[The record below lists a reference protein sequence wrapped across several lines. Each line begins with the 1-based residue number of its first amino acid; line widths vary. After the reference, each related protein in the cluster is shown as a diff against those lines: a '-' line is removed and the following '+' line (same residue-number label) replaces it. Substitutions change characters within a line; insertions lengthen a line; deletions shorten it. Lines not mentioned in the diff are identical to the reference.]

1 MAKFQPKIY
10 SLSTLNI
17 RQHFNCDYRFHDF
30 RTDFSGESGSGKS
43 LIADFIQLL
52 LVGSGVF
59 KSGTEGVKNRDTSGL
74 VLKSAGGSYG
84 RGYILIN
91 VEVRPRQYIALG
103 GYLESS
109 STQMLFFIVQAG
121 YDFEETL
128 APMNAPVFYKD
139 LLVDGQIDTLEK
151 LEKNALQKGYLK
163 RVSNKKYHHL
173 LFNNGILAV
182 DLSQNEQSLKSYA
195 AIIRSFSRGKGF
207 FTHSDALK
215 TFLFGDADQ
224 KRLLA
229 KYNDELQNI
238 HTDHQ
243 QHQRLQEEIALIKG
257 KEQKI
262 ERVMHDFNA
271 YHHLK
276 KQYSQESASF
286 WFRENARAAQELE
299 QAEQACKVSSARKF
313 LIAKRLA
320 ARKKADIAGR
330 YDAIKELRN
339 KRNNADQDTATL
351 EAKKGNAKKLL
362 DESTKY
368 KEHIDKVSSWLTE
381 DRQDL
386 ESIRQWYSEERSKLT
401 DAETLNAFEA
411 YLHANK
417 LQSEFKQSDWYQEDY
432 ATARERTLQKLQ
444 KLEDAIAKK
453 EVQLLFSDLDNP
465 VSLAHWAIAQLALPL
480 SIEQES
486 LLFHFQPLS
495 RTAPIPPQKRYLPFP
510 ERLFRNPTIVQ
521 ADDRGFWLELNGL
534 YEYITYVSE
543 QHLNVPADQIKL
555 DRVPLKALKQQLDTL
570 TGEYEQLK
578 KLREKLEG
586 YPALEKAITLYKA
599 NQSELFVIIDDVVYL
614 TPPDLERHLS
624 AFQNSKQHL
633 ADYQRDKTAY
643 DLAYDNYTSKRLND
657 ERVQKQLDQI
667 EQYMIE
673 QYGSTD
679 FEQLL
684 QKVES
689 DLLHAE
695 SAHDELIITQ
705 AISLRKMQGLE
716 TELFGTNPSMNKLH
730 EMNTNAEADYSG
742 AERLRYQKKERCISS
757 LDKLNEAK
765 MKFIAEHQ
773 RDFVADQDY
782 IDINQE
788 PDENLSGRA
797 EIKFMESYDSA
808 SDEIEDKTILKG
820 YSVGVLAHKLLP
832 TVFPTQQ
839 LQEEL
844 IGEQIEKR
852 LTELANDLQSIG
864 SRKIEILHNVFSEVH
879 KAYNEYLT
887 KVQRI
892 ARYLSSNE
900 ITGGNYA
907 TLQHKPAPAYPEDWM
922 KVFRK
927 RLTHEIQEVGLFA
940 SAHKQDISEIMLS
953 VFRDANGDRNAK
965 VEDLLNPRSYFDLLF
980 EIKLEDGQSNSGS
993 NGQTYTAN
1001 ALLCLARL
1009 SLIEDKEHGGIRVMP
1024 IDEAE
1029 GLGGNYEMLHA
1040 LAKKEGY
1047 QIITMSIDTAGDIN
1061 NDGQYIYI
1069 MHDNK
1074 NATGS
1079 TYVPPLG
1086 IFHDGQLTEN
1096 INEIFEEAT

>member
-59 KSGTEGVKNRDTSGL
+59 KSGTEGVKSRDTSGL
-74 VLKSAGGSYG
+74 ALKSAGGNYG

-91 VEVRPRQYIALG
+91 VEVQPRQYIALG

-128 APMNAPVFYKD
+128 APMNAPVFYRD
-139 LLVDGQIDTLEK
+139 LLLDGQIDTLEK
-151 LEKNALQKGYLK
+151 LEKNALEKGYLK
-163 RVSNKKYHHL
+163 RVSNKKYYHL

-207 FTHSDALK
+207 STHSDALK

-243 QHQRLQEEIALIKG
+243 QHQRLQEEIALIKD

-262 ERVMHDFNA
+262 ERVMLDFNA

-276 KQYSQESASF
+276 KQHSQESASF
-286 WFRENARAAQELE
+286 WFRENAHAAQELE
-299 QAEQACKVSSARKF
+299 QAEKVYQVSSARKF
-313 LIAKRLA
+313 LVAKRLA

-330 YDAIKELRN
+330 YDAIKKLRN
-339 KRNNADQDTATL
+339 KRNNAEQDTAML
-351 EAKKGNAKKLL
+351 EAQKDNAKKLL
-362 DESTKY
+362 DGSTRY
-368 KEHIDKVSSWLTE
+368 KELIDKVNSWLTE
-381 DRQDL
+381 DRKDS

-401 DAETLNAFEA
+401 DAETLKAFEG
-411 YLHANK
+411 YLHAHR

-432 ATARERTLQKLQ
+432 VTARYNTLQKLK
-444 KLEDAIAKK
+444 KLEDAITNK

-465 VSLAHWAIAQLALPL
+465 ASLAHWAIAQLALPL

-486 LLFHFQPLS
+486 LLFHYQPLS

-510 ERLFRNPTIVQ
+510 ERLFKNPTIVK
-521 ADDRGFWLELNGL
+521 ADDGGFWLELNGL

-578 KLREKLEG
+578 NLREKLEG
-586 YPALEKAITLYKA
+586 YPALEKAITLYKT
-599 NQSELFVIIDDVVYL
+599 NPSELFAATDDIAHL
-614 TPPDLERHLS
+614 TPPELEQYLS
-624 AFQNSKQHL
+624 AFKNSEQHL
-633 ADYQRDKTAY
+633 ADYEKEEKAY
-643 DLAYDNYTSKRLND
+643 GIALDNYTLIRRADGDAKEKIEEV
-657 ERVQKQLDQI
+657 ERH
-667 EQYMIE
+667 MID
-673 QYGSTD
+673 QYGGTD

-684 QKVES
+684 QELEG
-689 DLLHAE
+689 DLLLAGN
-695 SAHDELIITQ
+695 ALDELIITKTV
-705 AISLRKMQGLE
+705 SLQRIQKLE
-716 TELFGTNPSMNKLH
+716 TDLFSTNPAMNKLH
-730 EMNTNAEADYSG
+730 EMNTNTEAEYKDA
-742 AERLRYQKKERCISS
+742 ARLRDQKKERCISS
-757 LDKLNEAK
+757 LEKLNESK
-765 MKFIAEHQ
+765 MKFLAEHH
-773 RDFVADQDY
+773 REFVADQDAVK
-782 IDINQE
+782 IDQE
-788 PDENLSGRA
+788 PDENQSNRA
-797 EIKFMESYDSA
+797 GIKFMESYDSA
-808 SDEIEDKTILKG
+808 SNEIEDKTILKD

-832 TVFPTQQ
+832 TIFPTQQ

-907 TLQHKPAPAYPEDWM
+907 TLQHKPAPGYPEDWM
-922 KVFRK
+922 KIFRK
-927 RLTHEIQEVGLFA
+927 RLTHEMQEVGLFA

-953 VFRDANGDRNAK
+953 VFREANGDRNAK
-965 VEDLLNPRSYFDLLF
+965 IEDLLNPRSYFDLLF
-980 EIKLEDGQSNSGS
+980 EIKLENGQSNSGS

-1009 SLIEDKEHGGIRVMP
+1009 SLIEDKEHVGIRVMP

-1074 NATGS
+1074 DSTGS

-1096 INEIFEEAT
+1096 INEIFE

>member
-74 VLKSAGGSYG
+74 ALKSAGGGYG

-91 VEVRPRQYIALG
+91 VEVQPRQYIALG

-121 YDFEETL
+121 YDFEEIL

-139 LLVDGQIDTLEK
+139 LLVDGQIDTLEN
-151 LEKNALQKGYLK
+151 LEKSPLEKGYLK
-163 RVSNKKYHHL
+163 KISNKKYHHL

-229 KYNDELQNI
+229 KYNEELQNI

-243 QHQRLQEEIALIKG
+243 QHQRLQEEIALIKD

-271 YHHLK
+271 YHLLR
-276 KQYSQESASF
+276 KQFSQESTSF
-286 WFRENARAAQELE
+286 WFRENASVTQELE
-299 QAEQACKVSSARKF
+299 QAEQAYQVSSARKF
-313 LIAKRLA
+313 LVAKRLA
-320 ARKKADIAGR
+320 TKKKTDITNR
-330 YDAIKELRN
+330 YDAIRELRN
-339 KRNNADQDTATL
+339 KRQHAEQDNAML
-351 EAKKGNAKKLL
+351 ETQKDSAKKLL
-362 DESTKY
+362 DESTRY
-368 KEHIDKVSSWLTE
+368 KDLIDTVSRWLTG

-386 ESIRQWYSEERSKLT
+386 TAIRQWHAEERSKLT
-401 DAETLNAFEA
+401 DADTFRAFEA
-411 YLHANK
+411 YLQTHR
-417 LQSEFKQSDWYQEDY
+417 LQGEFKQSDWYRKDF
-432 ATARERTLQKLQ
+432 ATAWERTLQKLK
-444 KLEDAIAKK
+444 KLEETIIKQ
-453 EVQLLFSDLDNP
+453 EVQVLFSDLDNP
-465 VSLAHWAIAQLALPL
+465 ASLAHWAIAQLALPL
-480 SIEQES
+480 NIEQES

-495 RTAPIPPQKRYLPFP
+495 RTAPIPPEKRYLPFP
-510 ERLFRNPTIVQ
+510 ERLFKNPVVVN
-521 ADDRGFWLELNGL
+521 ADDKGFWLELNGL
-534 YEYITYVSE
+534 YEYIAYVPE
-543 QHLNVPADQIKL
+543 QHLNVPHDQIKL

-570 TGEYEQLK
+570 EQEYKQLK
-578 KLREKLEG
+578 NLKEKLEA
-586 YPALEKAITLYKA
+586 YPALEKAIALYKA
-599 NQSELFVIIDDVVYL
+599 NQSELFVPIDDIAHL
-614 TPPDLERHLS
+614 TPPELERHLS

-633 ADYQRDKTAY
+633 SDYQRDEEAY
-643 DLAYDNYTSKRLND
+643 GIALGNYTLMKRAGEDAKDKID
-657 ERVQKQLDQI
+657 EAVC
-667 EQYMIE
+667 YMNE
-673 QYGSTD
+673 HYGGTD
-679 FEQLL
+679 FELLL
-684 QKVES
+684 QAVES
-689 DLLHAE
+689 DLLLAE
-695 SAHDELIITQ
+695 NALDDLIINQT
-705 AISLRKMQGLE
+705 ISLRKMQGLE
-716 TELFGTNPSMNKLH
+716 AELFGTNPAMHKLH
-730 EMNTNAEADYSG
+730 EMNTKAEADYSG
-742 AERLRYQKKERCISS
+742 AKSLREQKKERCISS

-765 MKFIAEHQ
+765 MKFMAEHQ
-773 RDFVADQDY
+773 RDFVADQDMVK
-782 IDINQE
+782 IDRE
-788 PDENLSGRA
+788 PDEKQSETAHNRFINTY
-797 EIKFMESYDSA
+797 EFA
-808 SDEIEDKTILKG
+808 SEEIEDKTILKD

-892 ARYLSSNE
+892 GRYLSNHE

-907 TLQHKPAPAYPEDWM
+907 NLQHKPAPGYPEDWM

-927 RLTHEIQEVGLFA
+927 RLNHEMQEVGLFA
-940 SAHKQDISEIMLS
+940 SAHKQDISDIMLS

-1009 SLIEDKEHGGIRVMP
+1009 SLIEDEDRSGIRVMP

-1047 QIITMSIDTAGDIN
+1047 QLITMSIDTAGDIN

-1074 NATGS
+1074 DATGL

-1096 INEIFEEAT
+1096 INEIFEETT

>member
-52 LVGSGVF
+52 LAGSGVF

-74 VLKSAGGSYG
+74 VLKSARGGYG

-91 VEVRPRQYIALG
+91 VEVQPRQYIALG

-121 YDFEETL
+121 YDFEKTL
-128 APMNAPVFYKD
+128 VPMNSPVFYKD
-139 LLVDGQIDTLEK
+139 LLVEGQIETLEN
-151 LEKNALQKGYLK
+151 LEKNPLGKGYLK

-207 FTHSDALK
+207 HTHSDALK

-224 KRLLA
+224 KRLLE
-229 KYNDELQNI
+229 KYNEELQYI

-243 QHQRLQEEIALIKG
+243 QQQRLQDEIALIKD

-262 ERVMHDFNA
+262 ERVMQDFNV
-271 YHHLK
+271 YHLLK

-286 WFRENARAAQELE
+286 WFYENVHAVKEWE
-299 QAEQACKVSSARKF
+299 QAEQAYQVSRARKF
-313 LIAKRLA
+313 LVVKRLA
-320 ARKKADIAGR
+320 ARKKTDIADK

-339 KRNNADQDTATL
+339 KRQQAEQDKATL
-351 EAKKGNAKKLL
+351 ETQKAKAKKLL
-362 DESTKY
+362 DDSTRY
-368 KEHIDKVSSWLTE
+368 KDLIDKVNLWLTG

-386 ESIRQWYSEERSKLT
+386 ESIRKWHSEERSKLT
-401 DAETLNAFEA
+401 DAETLKEFEA
-411 YLHANK
+411 YLQTHRLEGK
-417 LQSEFKQSDWYQEDY
+417 LKQSDWYQEDY
-432 ATARERTLQKLQ
+432 ATARERTLQKLK
-444 KLEDAIAKK
+444 KLEDVIEEK
-453 EVQLLFSDLDNP
+453 EVQLLFSDLENP
-465 VSLAHWAIAQLALPL
+465 ASLAHWAIAQLALPL

-495 RTAPIPPQKRYLPFP
+495 RIAPIPPQGQYLPFP
-510 ERLFRNPTIVQ
+510 ERLFKNPIIVK
-521 ADDRGFWLELNGL
+521 ADEGGFWLELNGL
-534 YEYITYVSE
+534 YEYIAYVSE

-555 DRVPLKALKQQLDTL
+555 DRLPLKALKHQLDIL
-570 TGEYEQLK
+570 KQEYRQLK
-578 KLREKLEG
+578 NLKEKLES
-586 YPALEKAITLYKA
+586 YPALDKAIALYNA
-599 NQSELFVIIDDVVYL
+599 NPSELFAAIDDIAHI
-614 TPPDLERHLS
+614 TPPELERYLS
-624 AFQNSKQHL
+624 AFQNSEQHL
-633 ADYQRDKTAY
+633 ADYEKAEKAY
-643 DLAYDNYTSKRLND
+643 GISLDNYTLIRRADMDAK
-657 ERVQKQLDQI
+657 EKI
-667 EQYMIE
+667 EEAECYMIE
-673 QYGSTD
+673 QYGGTD

-684 QKVES
+684 QEVEG
-689 DLLHAE
+689 DLLLAGN
-695 SAHDELIITQ
+695 ALDELIITKTV
-705 AISLRKMQGLE
+705 SLQRIQKLE
-716 TELFGTNPSMNKLH
+716 TDLFSTNPAMNKLH
-730 EMNTNAEADYSG
+730 EMNTNTEAEYYG
-742 AERLRYQKKERCISS
+742 AARLRDQKKERCISS
-757 LDKLNEAK
+757 LNKLNEAK
-765 MKFIAEHQ
+765 IKFLAEHH
-773 RDFVADQDY
+773 REFVADQDAVK
-782 IDINQE
+782 IDQE
-788 PDENLSGRA
+788 PDENQSNRA
-797 EIKFMESYDSA
+797 EIKFMESYDLA
-808 SDEIEDKTILKG
+808 SNEIEDKTILKD

-839 LQEEL
+839 LRAEL

-852 LTELANDLQSIG
+852 LTELAKDLQSIG

-907 TLQHKPAPAYPEDWM
+907 TLQHKPAPGYPEDWM

-927 RLTHEIQEVGLFA
+927 RLTHEMQEGGLFA

-1009 SLIEDKEHGGIRVMP
+1009 SLIEDKEHAGIRVMP

-1074 NATGS
+1074 DATGQ

-1096 INEIFEEAT
+1096 INEIFEETT